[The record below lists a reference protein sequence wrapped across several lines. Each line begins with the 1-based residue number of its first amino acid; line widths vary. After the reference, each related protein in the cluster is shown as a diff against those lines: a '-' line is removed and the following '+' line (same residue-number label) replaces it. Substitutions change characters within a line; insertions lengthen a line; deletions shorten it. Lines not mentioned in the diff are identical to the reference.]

1 MSHGSSGRRDG
12 LHHHPID
19 WWLSW
24 TVICWT
30 LMRNKTA
37 MQIGILQL
45 QAGCG
50 CDFGFVAQILRL
62 RVSGEPGGA
71 NFAVAC

>member
-1 MSHGSSGRRDG
+1 
-12 LHHHPID
+12 
-19 WWLSW
+19 
-24 TVICWT
+24 
-30 LMRNKTA
+30 MRNKTA

-50 CDFGFVAQILRL
+50 GDFGFVAQILRL